1 MMDTIGSWPMA
12 RGLTIMGMVV
22 AAMMLVLFG
31 LDWASGIPFGR
42 PSVLIDICFLI
53 SGALLLYCSWTTFRE
68 LE

>member
-1 MMDTIGSWPMA
+1 
-12 RGLTIMGMVV
+12 MGMVV